1 MALNPHDNINTGRP
15 LRPENNER
23 PALRRIRCGA
33 WVAGGLVAVR
43 LARWPG
49 GLAPCLA
56 WLACCLILGAWLTL
70 NIKVYQ
76 LEILNRGFYRSLII
90 QHLRHFKY

>member
-1 MALNPHDNINTGRP
+1 
-15 LRPENNER
+15 
-23 PALRRIRCGA
+23 
-33 WVAGGLVAVR
+33 VAGGLVAVR